1 MVSDGHRYAAHTP
14 VQSQSALSCAGRA
27 ALLIGPHCGT
37 NRKRF
42 NWKPLK
48 GRISHSSSI
57 LQSKQTTGD
66 PKRGFTCLYLPKLW
80 KAANRY
86 PGKRSKSISAF
97 PSWLERMGFG
107 EFNSLRRRVFAMLFK
122 RFELAELMIRK
133 VQASRSWTCRTF
145 ELFKGNHRSDS
156 NSRLPSIIIQTVQ
169 SLNSGREDEE
179 RKIN

>member
-122 RFELAELMIRK
+122 RFELASWSEKFKRLDLELAGPSSCLKAIITVTRIRGYP
-133 VQASRSWTCRTF
+133 V
-145 ELFKGNHRSDS
+145 
-156 NSRLPSIIIQTVQ
+156 
-169 SLNSGREDEE
+169 
-179 RKIN
+179 